1 MGLVQLPMGPLQ
13 VVSARN
19 NIITYRID
27 IEDERP
33 WTKSVGVVDL
43 PFDMV
48 KKVALEDPPMT
59 IFTKVSASLYTLY
72 ATPHH
77 LYEAPPAE
85 RVVRC
90 G

>member
-1 MGLVQLPMGPLQ
+1 
-13 VVSARN
+13 
-19 NIITYRID
+19 
-27 IEDERP
+27 
-33 WTKSVGVVDL
+33 VGVVDL